1 MERKLATVLFADLV
15 DSTSLVSAVDPE
27 VVRRRVR
34 EYFARAS
41 QSIGLYGGTVEKF
54 AGDAVMAAF
63 GVPRTHEDDAVRAI
77 RAAFAILDDVHEL
90 GLEARLGVEAGE
102 VVVDDEDSTFATGEA
117 VNLAAR
123 LQQAAAPGEI
133 RLGPVVRRLAAG
145 AVELEDAGPLEVKG
159 RGEPLWTWRAIRA
172 LAPSALRAAAP
183 FVGREEERELL
194 ENALARA
201 TRDRRGTLVTV
212 FGEPGIGKSRL
223 VSEFVQSAERVTA
236 LTGRALPYGEGV
248 VYWPLATMVKASA
261 GISDDDPAADAFE
274 KLRVCCESEAVA
286 DLLAVVLGVLGATE
300 DERTAGEVTWAAT
313 RWAEELADAQPL
325 VLVFE
330 DVHWADELLLDLI
343 EHLARNL
350 RNSPVLI
357 VCVARPDLLSS
368 RAGWGG
374 GNPRAMSL
382 ELGPLSGEESHELVG
397 ALLAHADTP
406 PAQRA
411 LALEK
416 AEGNPL
422 FLEETARMFTAGES
436 GVLGRV
442 PDTVQ
447 ALIAAR
453 IDTLDGPEKRLL
465 QRAALVGRV
474 FWRGALDALSPDL
487 EVADCLDRLL
497 EREFFVP
504 ESRSSISGERAFQ
517 FTHGL
522 IREVAYA
529 TMSKAERAE
538 DHRRFAAWVA
548 ERAPDELADVRAHH
562 LDHAA
567 KLVAELDGSVP
578 AELAREAAAALEG
591 AGRRSLRRSSFAT
604 ARRLLQRSVELE
616 PTLGRR
622 YLAVQAAWSLADVPS
637 VRDEAQAVL
646 EAARADGARD
656 VEGRSLVLLAD
667 LALKH
672 DSDVPRAHDLADE
685 ALAALPEGELQ
696 GLYDAHSVL
705 AEIAWWLG
713 DGDLARRHREALI
726 PIAQTTGRRDL
737 ESLALAHLAAI
748 ANVEAKFAES
758 AELGSRAL
766 ELAAESGSRDALGW
780 AKAVAGSCAAATG
793 DDERAASLLHE
804 ALAAFEE
811 IGAAGR
817 AGWAVSRLGGI
828 ELGRG
833 NLARAEELLRE
844 AVRRLGAT
852 QERGYLVEAERQLAE
867 TLARAGK
874 IEEAERIAEHARATV
889 GREDVWSCAS
899 TLHALALVRLAQDR
913 PDEAEAL
920 LREALAI
927 VEPTMYV
934 ILADTVRQSLE
945 ALRGEPAAGRVT

>member
-145 AVELEDAGPLEVKG
+145 AAELEDAGPLEGKG
-159 RGEPLWTWRAIRA
+159 RGEPLWTR
-172 LAPSALRAAAP
+172 S
-183 FVGREEERELL
+183 
-194 ENALARA
+194 A

-248 VYWPLATMVKASA
+248 VYWPLASMVKASA

-474 FWRGALDALSPDL
+474 FWRGALDALSPAL

-591 AGRRSLRRSSFAT
+591 AGR
-604 ARRLLQRSVELE
+604 
-616 PTLGRR
+616 
-622 YLAVQAAWSLADVPS
+622 
-637 VRDEAQAVL
+637 
-646 EAARADGARD
+646 
-656 VEGRSLVLLAD
+656 
-667 LALKH
+667 
-672 DSDVPRAHDLADE
+672 
-685 ALAALPEGELQ
+685 
-696 GLYDAHSVL
+696 
-705 AEIAWWLG
+705 
-713 DGDLARRHREALI
+713 
-726 PIAQTTGRRDL
+726 
-737 ESLALAHLAAI
+737 
-748 ANVEAKFAES
+748 
-758 AELGSRAL
+758 
-766 ELAAESGSRDALGW
+766 
-780 AKAVAGSCAAATG
+780 
-793 DDERAASLLHE
+793 
-804 ALAAFEE
+804 
-811 IGAAGR
+811 
-817 AGWAVSRLGGI
+817 
-828 ELGRG
+828 
-833 NLARAEELLRE
+833 
-844 AVRRLGAT
+844 
-852 QERGYLVEAERQLAE
+852 
-867 TLARAGK
+867 
-874 IEEAERIAEHARATV
+874 
-889 GREDVWSCAS
+889 
-899 TLHALALVRLAQDR
+899 
-913 PDEAEAL
+913 
-920 LREALAI
+920 
-927 VEPTMYV
+927 
-934 ILADTVRQSLE
+934 
-945 ALRGEPAAGRVT
+945 